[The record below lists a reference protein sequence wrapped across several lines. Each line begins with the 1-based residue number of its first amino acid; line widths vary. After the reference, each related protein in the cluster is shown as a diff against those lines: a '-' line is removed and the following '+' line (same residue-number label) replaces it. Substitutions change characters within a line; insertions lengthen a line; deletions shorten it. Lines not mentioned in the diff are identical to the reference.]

1 MARSG
6 STKAIGMPNRV
17 RTINLV
23 SRDNGAGLSTDMDLL
38 EGMLAGSFDVMRVP
52 WNSSTMRRCDVAIFI
67 ELLNPRLMVRA
78 RHTVGVFNLDW
89 FADIWRPYLPR
100 LTQVWAKGNVAHEV
114 FTKLRGRTHLTGFLS
129 RDLYDPDVPRTLS
142 CLHLKGHSDL
152 KNTDTVLE
160 AWRTN
165 PDLPPLTVISEKPI
179 EGAPPGVTALGRQPF
194 TELRR
199 HINQHR
205 IHVCPSRVEGWG
217 HYITE
222 GLSAGASVITTDA
235 SPMNEHV
242 TPDWAWVLP
251 PSNRVPRHLVH
262 EYDVEPDMI
271 VKAVREAASLTTEQQ
286 DRVSAAARASVA
298 ARNQQFKE
306 TAFDLL
312 ERLQ

>member
-1 MARSG
+1 MKVRTSG
-6 STKAIGMPNRV
+6 RISV

-38 EGMLAGSFDVMRVP
+38 EGMLSGSFDVMRVP
-52 WNSSTMRRCDVAIFI
+52 WKSPTMRRCDVAIFI

-89 FADIWRPYLPR
+89 FADVWRPVLPR

-114 FTKLRGRTHLTGFLS
+114 FTNLRGRTFLTGFLS

-152 KNTDTVLE
+152 KNTDAVLE

-165 PDLPPLTVISEKPI
+165 LDLPPLTVISEKPI
-179 EGAPPGVTALGRQPF
+179 MDPPPNVTALERQPF
-194 TELRR
+194 MELKR

-242 TPDWAWVLP
+242 DRDWAWLLP
-251 PSNRVPRHLVH
+251 PSNEVRRHLVH
-262 EYDVEPDMI
+262 EYDVSPAMI
-271 VKAVREAASLTTEQQ
+271 ASAVREAASLTAEQQ
-286 DRVSAAARASVA
+286 VQMSGAARASVA
-298 ARNQQFKE
+298 ARNEKFKE

-312 ERLQ
+312 ERLK